1 MTLRLDSVDPVDA
14 RVGYGRLGVRG
25 DLGYE
30 GKRVTVGGRPI
41 DSALSAHAPA
51 RLLYRLRRRCATF
64 RCHVAMNDD
73 VPADQSHAHFSV
85 LADGHMVAHEAYVRA
100 GEPPRLVTADV
111 TGAELLELVV
121 TTGRWE
127 WCHAVWV
134 APEVDGE
141 EAAAR
146 SSTLVDCLGR
156 AEIDLPAPQPA
167 PRRVIATV
175 ASAGFDAL
183 LDDLLGSIGA
193 NSGCP
198 DVRLAVFALGDDAA
212 CARVAAKYRALLIP
226 CQPRARLNPM
236 SKAVLY
242 SVARVIGAESFICLD
257 ADMLVLDDLG
267 PIFGA
272 VEAGPDGTI
281 YACREGNGP
290 GFRNLTHVLESAYGG
305 KQADLQ
311 RLLGVDGGEGAYPF
325 VVNDG
330 IFAGSRTALLAL
342 DGAIRAMPEAATWV
356 DEHPRISWRNQ
367 FVFNLALARL
377 GCGSEL
383 DPAYNVQ
390 LHVQEVEPSIESG
403 RLRARWRGRNVR
415 VLHFSGAGRQ
425 KYPEYKGLFARVS
438 DPLVGAENGD
448 SYASFVETL
457 RRWVARHGTRALA
470 WSMYGTRDG
479 RDARVNDPS
488 VLPLFALLHYLIRT
502 NSCSHVVESGTA
514 RGVSTACIAS
524 ALAHRDGG
532 RVVTFDPCVME
543 ERAELWGALP
553 EAMAHCIEARRCGA
567 LEGMAA
573 AIAAGEHYD
582 AAFLDSI
589 HTAEHV
595 WAEFE
600 LAQRLVCPGGLI
612 LIHDVRT
619 TPGTVEAA
627 LRRIEAAGYGVTR
640 LWTAEGCV
648 PEDDFLGLAVIEN
661 RRRHESTR

>member
-146 SSTLVDCLGR
+146 SSTLVDCLGP

-212 CARVAAKYRALLIP
+212 CARVAAKYRAPLIP
-226 CQPRARLNPM
+226 CQPRARLNPL
-236 SKAVLY
+236 SKAGLY
-242 SVARVIGAESFICLD
+242 SLARVIGAPSFIFLD
-257 ADMLVLDDLG
+257 A
-267 PIFGA
+267 
-272 VEAGPDGTI
+272 
-281 YACREGNGP
+281 
-290 GFRNLTHVLESAYGG
+290 
-305 KQADLQ
+305 
-311 RLLGVDGGEGAYPF
+311 
-325 VVNDG
+325 
-330 IFAGSRTALLAL
+330 
-342 DGAIRAMPEAATWV
+342 
-356 DEHPRISWRNQ
+356 
-367 FVFNLALARL
+367 
-377 GCGSEL
+377 
-383 DPAYNVQ
+383 
-390 LHVQEVEPSIESG
+390 
-403 RLRARWRGRNVR
+403 
-415 VLHFSGAGRQ
+415 
-425 KYPEYKGLFARVS
+425 
-438 DPLVGAENGD
+438 
-448 SYASFVETL
+448 
-457 RRWVARHGTRALA
+457 
-470 WSMYGTRDG
+470 
-479 RDARVNDPS
+479 
-488 VLPLFALLHYLIRT
+488 
-502 NSCSHVVESGTA
+502 
-514 RGVSTACIAS
+514 
-524 ALAHRDGG
+524 
-532 RVVTFDPCVME
+532 
-543 ERAELWGALP
+543 
-553 EAMAHCIEARRCGA
+553 
-567 LEGMAA
+567 
-573 AIAAGEHYD
+573 
-582 AAFLDSI
+582 
-589 HTAEHV
+589 
-595 WAEFE
+595 
-600 LAQRLVCPGGLI
+600 
-612 LIHDVRT
+612 
-619 TPGTVEAA
+619 
-627 LRRIEAAGYGVTR
+627 
-640 LWTAEGCV
+640 
-648 PEDDFLGLAVIEN
+648 
-661 RRRHESTR
+661 